1 MQCVE
6 IKAGQTVTR
15 DALKGLLYFSKLA
28 QGVETAYLVYGGDE
42 SYVRQDVRVTAWRD
56 LPGAGP

>member
-1 MQCVE
+1 VE

-42 SYVRQDVRVTAWRD
+42 SYVRQDVRVTSWSD
-56 LPGAGP
+56 LHVTGP